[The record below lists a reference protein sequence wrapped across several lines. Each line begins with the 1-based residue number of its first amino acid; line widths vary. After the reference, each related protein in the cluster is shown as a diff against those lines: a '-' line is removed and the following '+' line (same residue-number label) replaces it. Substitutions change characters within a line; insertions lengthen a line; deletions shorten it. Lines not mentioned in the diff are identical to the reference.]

1 MGKLSNLK
9 VREWYI
15 YHDKNIINK
24 IDKSLAIKEQARKAH
39 LLRNKY
45 RMQARKLM
53 KDRVLARYLDDNNSN
68 LPFEY
73 YESKYSKQGYT
84 GNLLYEKILEASNRT
99 NKEVNR
105 QLGLMQ

>member
-1 MGKLSNLK
+1 

-15 YHDKNIINK
+15 RHDKNIVNK
-24 IDKSLAIKEQARKAH
+24 IDKSLAIKEQAIKAH

-53 KDRVLARYLDDNNSN
+53 KDRELAEYLDANHSN

-73 YESKYSKQGYT
+73 YEEKYSKRGYT
-84 GNLLYEKILEASNRT
+84 GNLLYRKILEASNRT
-99 NKEVNR
+99 NKKVNR
-105 QLGLMQ
+105 ELGIA

>member
-1 MGKLSNLK
+1 
-9 VREWYI
+9 VRKWYI

-24 IDKSLAIKEQARKAH
+24 IDKSLEIKEQAIKAH

-53 KDRVLARYLDDNNSN
+53 KDRKLAEYLNVNNSN

-73 YESKYSKQGYT
+73 YENKYSRQGYT

-99 NKEVNR
+99 NKDVNK
-105 QLGLMQ
+105 QLGII